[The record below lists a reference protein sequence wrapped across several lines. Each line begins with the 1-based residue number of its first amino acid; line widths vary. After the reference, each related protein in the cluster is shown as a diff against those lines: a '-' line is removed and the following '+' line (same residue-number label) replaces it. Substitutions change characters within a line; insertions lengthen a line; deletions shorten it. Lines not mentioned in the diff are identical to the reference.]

1 MLWITLTLGWAAGRA
16 LLYPITGY
24 FLLTA
29 PAARAAS
36 RDYLARV
43 LRRRVGLPDVARH
56 VFTFASAIFE
66 RVFLLTG
73 RLGRFRIDVD
83 GVEHLVVALGQGR
96 GCMLLGAHFGS
107 FEALR
112 VVGRHAPVRV
122 RPVMFRLNSGA
133 ATRVLEALDPG
144 LQAAIIEL
152 GHPGAM
158 LEIRESL
165 ARGEIVGMLAD
176 RAAGGGRMVSVPF
189 LGAPAAFPAG
199 PMMLAATLDVPV
211 FLFFGIRTGAR
222 RYLVRFVPFAD
233 RIVLD
238 PADRAASLRG
248 WLQAYAGQLEA
259 ECRAHP
265 FNWFNFYPFWE
276 GAGHDAASADPSPP
290 AGPGI
295 ALGGA
300 VGGSRQPSADLP
312 AG

>member
-24 FLLTA
+24 YLLTA
-29 PAARAAS
+29 PAARDAS

-43 LRRRVGLPDVARH
+43 LGHRARLPDVARH
-56 VFTFASAIFE
+56 VFTFASSIFE
-66 RVFLLTG
+66 RAFLLTG

-83 GVEHLVVALGQGR
+83 GVEHLVVTLGQGR

-122 RPVMFRLNSGA
+122 RPAMFRENSGA
-133 ATRVLEALDPG
+133 ATRVLEALDPA

-176 RAAGGGRMVSVPF
+176 RAAGNGKMVTVPF
-189 LGAPAAFPAG
+189 LGRPAAFPAG
-199 PMMLAATLDVPV
+199 PILLAAMLDVPV

-233 RIVLD
+233 RIELGREE
-238 PADRAASLRG
+238 RAAALRG
-248 WLQAYAGQLEA
+248 WVRAYAGRLEA

-276 GAGHDAASADPSPP
+276 GAGDDAAAADPSPQ
-290 AGPGI
+290 ADRRV
-295 ALGGA
+295 A
-300 VGGSRQPSADLP
+300 VGGAGSGTRQPSADLP
-312 AG
+312 AR